1 MWTNEIKTK
10 SLVFIQIEHSF
21 HCLIYPTNNTMVSLK
36 DGFTVWLQSQK
47 EDFLSTINY
56 INVLLSMMPGH
67 GANPIFLIKKIKI
80 GRLEHSLTPHPPTS
94 NNISFLPC
102 TLLPLT
108 PKVEVICVSLPIS
121 VSTIK
126 SIIISKFC
134 PLKFWI
140 NNRLIFCF
148 SRLFNVV
155 IPLDNGSWWGPCPF

>member
-1 MWTNEIKTK
+1 MEQQPHRACERTK
-10 SLVFIQIEHSF
+10 SKQKVMSYSNRALVPLFDLPQKQCNGIIKGWL
-21 HCLIYPTNNTMVSLK
+21 HCLTSESKGRFLANNTLAWCLVMAQIQFS
-36 DGFTVWLQSQK
+36 
-47 EDFLSTINY
+47 
-56 INVLLSMMPGH
+56 
-67 GANPIFLIKKIKI
+67 LIKKIKI

-134 PLKFWI
+134 PLKF
-140 NNRLIFCF
+140 
-148 SRLFNVV
+148 
-155 IPLDNGSWWGPCPF
+155 